1 MNNLLLIGLF
11 NKAIIQSPNTMND
24 MNRLL
29 EYITDQSLGIK
40 HIEEKM
46 IKEIVPFRK
55 EWQKIINSIKQ
66 QKKETICVI
75 NCIATLNIQL
85 KEAQLEET
93 VARLAKFIP
102 GNTKDNSDVIHL
114 VEKKIKSIKDELEL
128 EYIKEKAILLE
139 LDKTFTRKNELEKL
153 IRELRTIITRIYN
166 SIINTMTLL
175 QSLNYI
181 SAQD

>member
-1 MNNLLLIGLF
+1 
-11 NKAIIQSPNTMND
+11 

-46 IKEIVPFRK
+46 IKEIGTFREEVQQTNNSMK
-55 EWQKIINSIKQ
+55 EQR
-66 QKKETICVI
+66 KKTICVI

-85 KEAQLEET
+85 KEAQMEET
-93 VARLAKFIP
+93 VAHLAKFIP

-128 EYIKEKAILLE
+128 EYIKKEAILLE
-139 LDKTFTRKNELEKL
+139 LNKTFTRKNELKKL

>member
-1 MNNLLLIGLF
+1 MDHILQYT
-11 NKAIIQSPNTMND
+11 K
-24 MNRLL
+24 
-29 EYITDQSLGIK
+29 DQSLGIQ

-46 IKEIVPFRK
+46 IVEIVLFREK
-55 EWQKIINSIKQ
+55 LLQINESIKKQ
-66 QKKETICVI
+66 RKETICVI
-75 NCIATLNIQL
+75 NCIATLNVQL

-102 GNTKDNSDVIHL
+102 GNTKDNSDDIHL
-114 VEKKIKSIKDELEL
+114 VEKKIKSIKDNLEL

>member
-1 MNNLLLIGLF
+1 MDHILQYT
-11 NKAIIQSPNTMND
+11 K
-24 MNRLL
+24 
-29 EYITDQSLGIK
+29 DQSLGIQ
-40 HIEEKM
+40 HIEEKL
-46 IKEIVPFRK
+46 IVEIEPFREK
-55 EWQKIINSIKQ
+55 LLQINKFIKKQ
-66 QKKETICVI
+66 RKETICVI
-75 NCIATLNIQL
+75 NRIATLNVQL

-102 GNTKDNSDVIHL
+102 GNTKDNSDEIHL
-114 VEKKIKSIKDELEL
+114 VEKKIKSIKDNLEL

>member
-1 MNNLLLIGLF
+1 MDHILQYT
-11 NKAIIQSPNTMND
+11 K
-24 MNRLL
+24 
-29 EYITDQSLGIK
+29 DQSLGIQ
-40 HIEEKM
+40 HIEEKL
-46 IKEIVPFRK
+46 IVEIVPFREELLQIK
-55 EWQKIINSIKQ
+55 NSIKKQ
-66 QKKETICVI
+66 RKETICVI
-75 NCIATLNIQL
+75 NRIATLNVHL

-102 GNTKDNSDVIHL
+102 GNTKDNSDEIHL
-114 VEKKIKSIKDELEL
+114 VEKKIKSIKDNLEL

>member
-1 MNNLLLIGLF
+1 MDHILQYT
-11 NKAIIQSPNTMND
+11 K
-24 MNRLL
+24 
-29 EYITDQSLGIK
+29 DQSLGIQ

-46 IKEIVPFRK
+46 IVEIEPFREK
-55 EWQKIINSIKQ
+55 LLQINKFIKKQ
-66 QKKETICVI
+66 RKETICVI
-75 NCIATLNIQL
+75 NRIATLNVQL

-102 GNTKDNSDVIHL
+102 GNTKDNSDDIYL
-114 VEKKIKSIKDELEL
+114 VEKKIKSIKDNLEL

-153 IRELRTIITRIYN
+153 IHELRTIITRIYN

>member
-1 MNNLLLIGLF
+1 
-11 NKAIIQSPNTMND
+11 

-46 IKEIVPFRK
+46 IKEIGTFREEVQQTNNSMK
-55 EWQKIINSIKQ
+55 EQR
-66 QKKETICVI
+66 KKTICVI

-85 KEAQLEET
+85 KEAQMEET
-93 VARLAKFIP
+93 VAHLAKFIP

-181 SAQD
+181 SEQD

>member
-1 MNNLLLIGLF
+1 MDHILQYT
-11 NKAIIQSPNTMND
+11 K
-24 MNRLL
+24 
-29 EYITDQSLGIK
+29 DQSLGIQ

-46 IKEIVPFRK
+46 IVEIVPFREK
-55 EWQKIINSIKQ
+55 LLQINESIKKQ
-66 QKKETICVI
+66 RKETICVI
-75 NCIATLNIQL
+75 NCIATLNVHL

-93 VARLAKFIP
+93 VAHLAKFIP

-114 VEKKIKSIKDELEL
+114 VEKKIKSIKDNLEL

>member
-1 MNNLLLIGLF
+1 MDHILQYT
-11 NKAIIQSPNTMND
+11 K
-24 MNRLL
+24 
-29 EYITDQSLGIK
+29 DQSLGIQ

-46 IKEIVPFRK
+46 IVEIVSFREK
-55 EWQKIINSIKQ
+55 LLQINESIKKQ
-66 QKKETICVI
+66 RKETICVI
-75 NCIATLNIQL
+75 NCIATLNVQL

-93 VARLAKFIP
+93 VARLSKFIP
-102 GNTKDNSDVIHL
+102 GNTKDNSDEIHL
-114 VEKKIKSIKDELEL
+114 VEKKIKSIKDNLEL
-128 EYIKEKAILLE
+128 KYIKEKAILLE

>member
-1 MNNLLLIGLF
+1 MEDILQYT
-11 NKAIIQSPNTMND
+11 K
-24 MNRLL
+24 
-29 EYITDQSLGIK
+29 DQSLGIQ

-46 IKEIVPFRK
+46 IVEIEPFREK
-55 EWQKIINSIKQ
+55 LLQINKFIKKQ
-66 QKKETICVI
+66 RKETICVI
-75 NCIATLNIQL
+75 NRIATLNVQL

-102 GNTKDNSDVIHL
+102 GNTKDNSDEIHL
-114 VEKKIKSIKDELEL
+114 VEKKIKSIKDNLEL

>member
-1 MNNLLLIGLF
+1 MEDILQYT
-11 NKAIIQSPNTMND
+11 K
-24 MNRLL
+24 
-29 EYITDQSLGIK
+29 DQSLGIE

-46 IKEIVPFRK
+46 IVEIVPFREK
-55 EWQKIINSIKQ
+55 LLQINKSIKKQ
-66 QKKETICVI
+66 RKETICVI
-75 NCIATLNIQL
+75 NCIATLNVQL
-85 KEAQLEET
+85 KKAQMDET
-93 VARLAKFIP
+93 VAHLAKFIP
-102 GNTKDNSDVIHL
+102 GNTKDNSDDIHL
-114 VEKKIKSIKDELEL
+114 VEKKIKSIKDNLEL

-181 SAQD
+181 SEQD

>member
-1 MNNLLLIGLF
+1 MNNMNGLF
-11 NKAIIQSPNTMND
+11 G
-24 MNRLL
+24 
-29 EYITDQSLGIK
+29 YITDQSLGIK

-46 IKEIVPFRK
+46 IEEIGAFREEVQQTNNYMKEQRK
-55 EWQKIINSIKQ
+55 K
-66 QKKETICVI
+66 TICVI

-93 VARLAKFIP
+93 VAHLAKFIP
-102 GNTKDNSDVIHL
+102 GNTKDNSDVINL

-128 EYIKEKAILLE
+128 EYIKKKAIQLE
-139 LDKTFTRKNELEKL
+139 LNKTFTRKNELEKL

>member
-1 MNNLLLIGLF
+1 MDHILQYT
-11 NKAIIQSPNTMND
+11 K
-24 MNRLL
+24 
-29 EYITDQSLGIK
+29 DQSLGIQ
-40 HIEEKM
+40 HIEEKL
-46 IKEIVPFRK
+46 IVEIVPFREELLQIK
-55 EWQKIINSIKQ
+55 NSIKKQ
-66 QKKETICVI
+66 RKETICVI
-75 NCIATLNIQL
+75 NRIATLNVQL

-102 GNTKDNSDVIHL
+102 GNTKDNSDEIHL
-114 VEKKIKSIKDELEL
+114 VEKKIKSIKDNLEL

>member
-1 MNNLLLIGLF
+1 MEDILQYT
-11 NKAIIQSPNTMND
+11 K
-24 MNRLL
+24 
-29 EYITDQSLGIK
+29 DQSLGIQ

-46 IKEIVPFRK
+46 IVEIEPFREK
-55 EWQKIINSIKQ
+55 LLQINKFIKKQ
-66 QKKETICVI
+66 RKETICVI
-75 NCIATLNIQL
+75 NRIATLNVQL

-102 GNTKDNSDVIHL
+102 GNTKDNSDDIYL
-114 VEKKIKSIKDELEL
+114 VEKKIKSIKDNLEL

-139 LDKTFTRKNELEKL
+139 LDKTFTCKNELEKL

>member
-1 MNNLLLIGLF
+1 MNN
-11 NKAIIQSPNTMND
+11 MNG
-24 MNRLL
+24 LL

-40 HIEEKM
+40 HIEEK
-46 IKEIVPFRK
+46 ISVEIGAFR
-55 EWQKIINSIKQ
+55 EELQQTNNSIKKQ
-66 QKKETICVI
+66 REETICVI

-85 KEAQLEET
+85 KEAQMEET

-139 LDKTFTRKNELEKL
+139 KL

-166 SIINTMTLL
+166 SIINTMTRL

>member
-1 MNNLLLIGLF
+1 MEDILQYT
-11 NKAIIQSPNTMND
+11 K
-24 MNRLL
+24 
-29 EYITDQSLGIK
+29 DQSLGIK
-40 HIEEKM
+40 HIEEK
-46 IKEIVPFRK
+46 ISVEIGAFR
-55 EWQKIINSIKQ
+55 EELQQTNNSIKKQ
-66 QKKETICVI
+66 RKETICVI

-85 KEAQLEET
+85 KEAQLQET

-114 VEKKIKSIKDELEL
+114 VQKKIKSIKDELEL

-139 LDKTFTRKNELEKL
+139 LDKTFTRKNELKKL

-181 SAQD
+181 SEQD